1 MNNIK
6 HDHIDCT
13 GDALNAITTQ
23 LNTSLINDPNL
34 LQDQA
39 RKISDSREHA
49 ISNKLKELPYSLYVK
64 RNARLL
70 YNDLKGNKEMN
81 RK

>member
-13 GDALNAITTQ
+13 RDALNAITTQ
-23 LNTSLINDPNL
+23 LHASINDPNL
-34 LQDQA
+34 LRDRA